1 MKRILGIRPEHF
13 DIVPTETVGVLTV
26 EVVSIQTTGSETLLF
41 ARHDGNEVV
50 ASFRERLELRS
61 GEKINLKP
69 RKSNM
74 HIFEAE
80 LQTGRRLL

>member
-13 DIVPTETVGVLTV
+13 DIVPAETVGTLTV

-69 RKSNM
+69 RKPNV

-80 LQTGRRLL
+80 SQTGRRLL